1 MSETNNINGKP
12 PMLNSLT
19 TDNDVNSELK
29 KTLKANFLKNIERFQ
44 TMPLKKTVLH
54 KITRKLN

>member
-1 MSETNNINGKP
+1 
-12 PMLNSLT
+12 MLNSLT

-54 KITRKLN
+54 